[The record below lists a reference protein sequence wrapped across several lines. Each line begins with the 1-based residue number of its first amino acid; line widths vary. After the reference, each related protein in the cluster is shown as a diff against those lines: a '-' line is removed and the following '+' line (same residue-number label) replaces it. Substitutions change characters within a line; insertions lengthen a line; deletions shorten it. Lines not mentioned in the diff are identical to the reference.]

1 MIALRSLTTGAF
13 AAQTG
18 RRASILTAVAL
29 NPAKLAAVVDG
40 LLALAT
46 FGVAGNIVWDCRD
59 QALGRFV
66 FWLSLTGLAAARML
80 AALFGLF
87 GADRLVRT
95 EDGLFRERTL
105 FGVGTR
111 VAVE

>member
-1 MIALRSLTTGAF
+1 
-13 AAQTG
+13 
-18 RRASILTAVAL
+18 
-29 NPAKLAAVVDG
+29 
-40 LLALAT
+40 
-46 FGVAGNIVWDCRD
+46 
-59 QALGRFV
+59 
-66 FWLSLTGLAAARML
+66 ML